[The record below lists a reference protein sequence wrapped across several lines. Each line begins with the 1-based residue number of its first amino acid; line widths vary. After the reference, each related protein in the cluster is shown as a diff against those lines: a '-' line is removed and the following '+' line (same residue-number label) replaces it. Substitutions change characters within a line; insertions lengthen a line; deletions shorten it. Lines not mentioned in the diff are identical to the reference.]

1 MNFLDLLRSFGK
13 LQQPIALCKAMD
25 PLMRANTSN
34 ELLESNQLSYLLE
47 PVHNMAAFSPLPPAD
62 LWQRKGPF
70 LADVCSDGS
79 KRAFSTAAIEIS
91 RGGAKPY
98 VHAGCESGSSRK
110 THKLV
115 PGVIKELSVLIYFSG
130 IYRHSYGSYF

>member
-1 MNFLDLLRSFGK
+1 MPAD
-13 LQQPIALCKAMD
+13 M
-25 PLMRANTSN
+25 SN
-34 ELLESNQLSYLLE
+34 KLLESNQRSYLLK
-47 PVHNMAAFSPLPPAD
+47 PVCNMAAFSPLPPAA

-91 RGGAKPY
+91 HGGAEPY
-98 VHAGCESGSSRK
+98 VHAGCELGSSRK

-115 PGVIKELSVLIYFSG
+115 PGVIKELSALIYFSS
-130 IYRHSYGSYF
+130 IYRRLYGGYF

>member
-1 MNFLDLLRSFGK
+1 MVNSISLL
-13 LQQPIALCKAMD
+13 ALCKAMD
-25 PLMRANTSN
+25 PLVPADMSN
-34 ELLESNQLSYLLE
+34 KLLESNQRSYLLK
-47 PVHNMAAFSPLPPAD
+47 PVCNMAAFSPLPPAA

-91 RGGAKPY
+91 HGGAEPY
-98 VHAGCESGSSRK
+98 VHAGCELGSSRK

-115 PGVIKELSVLIYFSG
+115 PGVIKELSALIYFSS
-130 IYRHSYGSYF
+130 IYRRLYGGYF